1 MICICGCLEAPWKR
15 HINSGKQE
23 TDTRT
28 GQMGF
33 KPSRPTSNQWVLMW
47 HWEAVRMSLI
57 DRYMCMCVFVWVLG
71 RNIVDIFNMD
81 VKDNTYY
88 MAQRAA
94 LVDQLFQ
101 REYFNQLTSQQ
112 SVHFVLFVGQ
122 SITITTNYHIK
133 EWSMFSVITEMVVAL
148 IGHKRALFDCARAKW
163 CFS

>member
-1 MICICGCLEAPWKR
+1 
-15 HINSGKQE
+15 
-23 TDTRT
+23 
-28 GQMGF
+28 
-33 KPSRPTSNQWVLMW
+33 
-47 HWEAVRMSLI
+47 
-57 DRYMCMCVFVWVLG
+57 
-71 RNIVDIFNMD
+71 MD

-133 EWSMFSVITEMVVAL
+133 E
-148 IGHKRALFDCARAKW
+148 
-163 CFS
+163 

>member
-1 MICICGCLEAPWKR
+1 
-15 HINSGKQE
+15 
-23 TDTRT
+23 
-28 GQMGF
+28 
-33 KPSRPTSNQWVLMW
+33 
-47 HWEAVRMSLI
+47 MSLI

-133 EWSMFSVITEMVVAL
+133 E
-148 IGHKRALFDCARAKW
+148 
-163 CFS
+163 